1 MTDDFELDPREQ
13 ELRRRFDTLAA
24 TPDDP
29 DAVLDSMRPRL
40 RRAQR
45 NHRLATS
52 AVATLVLVGAVVV
65 GLAAFR
71 GSDTGSVRIT
81 PPAGSTPSAPT
92 STTTPSDPTTPTV
105 STPTGPD
112 STVPTGTAPT
122 GGTLPE
128 PTGTTPTGGTTPAT
142 TPEPGPTTVPVIS
155 DTPYASAGGSIV
167 VHRSGPAI
175 SLGSSTPAAG
185 YTQEVHDNGPTRVEV
200 RLRQRG
206 HRVANSRRARERR
219 ARRRDDATLKS
230 GRPRVYDDVGT
241 SVYATTCHRE
251 LRRTSWTRLRMTVP
265 SWRPT
270 RVVTNATSLP
280 DVTAHVVDRH
290 VLDEPPERALLLVR
304 GAFGGHEGLPVETV
318 AQLRRR
324 EGPEHV
330 EVEAVPR
337 QLVRTPRPHPG
348 QVRCRGRSR

>member
-155 DTPYASAGGSIV
+155 DTPVRVGG
-167 VHRSGPAI
+167 RLDRGPPI
-175 SLGSSTPAAG
+175 GPGDLTGLEHPAAG
-185 YTQEVHDNGPTRVEV
+185 YTQEVHDNGPTGGGG
-200 RLRQRG
+200 LRQRG

-280 DVTAHVVDRH
+280 DVTVTSSIATCSTSPRSRVAARTRRVWRPRRPAGRDRRAA
-290 VLDEPPERALLLVR
+290 PPPRGSRARRSR
-304 GAFGGHEGLPVETV
+304 G
-318 AQLRRR
+318 
-324 EGPEHV
+324 GPTP
-330 EVEAVPR
+330 AR
-337 QLVRTPRPHPG
+337 RTPRPHPG